1 MKNCRKCGEVKLIS
15 DFWTS
20 TKYSRNH
27 EKRYTYHWYCKSCV
41 NKSHKIWTDKNKEKL
56 KIMYSK
62 AKKKFRLK
70 YPEKARAHL
79 HLYRAVKSGK
89 VIKKVCEVCGDPKSE
104 GHHHDYSKPLDVSWL
119 CRKHHILAYQKTNV

>member
-1 MKNCRKCGEVKLIS
+1 
-15 DFWTS
+15 
-20 TKYSRNH
+20 
-27 EKRYTYHWYCKSCV
+27 
-41 NKSHKIWTDKNKEKL
+41 
-56 KIMYSK
+56 MYSK